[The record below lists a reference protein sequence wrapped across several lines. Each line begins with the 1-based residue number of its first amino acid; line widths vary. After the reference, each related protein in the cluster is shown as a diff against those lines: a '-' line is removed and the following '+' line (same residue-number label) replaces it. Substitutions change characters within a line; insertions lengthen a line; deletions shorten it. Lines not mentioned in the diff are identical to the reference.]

1 MAAGLRLITEMCWRC
16 ALTLLSVDPYRN
28 CACQAACPAK
38 DKDMGASRFAP
49 EASGSPPGLPLH
61 SHRSPSRCW
70 PASETKPAAL
80 SQNSS
85 SRAPPG
91 EFTFPLLRGRVVRK
105 RESGGG
111 GSTCLGGG
119 VLPAPSSTYAGKEKV
134 KRKTWA
140 IKAKTQGHLLLS
152 TNNPRQEFARS
163 HQSPNRNYNQNKS
176 PFRVTL
182 KVLDDGVQRGPR
194 LLRTHTGCAKIHRA
208 QPGTSCTHV

>member
-1 MAAGLRLITEMCWRC
+1 MPGCLPRERQRHGSLQVCSRSLRVT
-16 ALTLLSVDPYRN
+16 S
-28 CACQAACPAK
+28 
-38 DKDMGASRFAP
+38 GASP
-49 EASGSPPGLPLH
+49 SQPPVPKPLLASLRNKTRSPKSEFQFSSATRRVHISPPPRPRGAQA
-61 SHRSPSRCW
+61 RV
-70 PASETKPAAL
+70 
-80 SQNSS
+80 
-85 SRAPPG
+85 
-91 EFTFPLLRGRVVRK
+91 RGRRQHM
-105 RESGGG
+105 SGE
-111 GSTCLGGG
+111 GG

-163 HQSPNRNYNQNKS
+163 HQPPNRNYNQNKS